1 MRTPIPHP
9 EFPSDL
15 DVPGPRPAA
24 SRGTGTRLWLVR
36 HAEVHAD
43 FESTAY
49 GDSDVP
55 LSALGEEQ
63 TRALGR
69 HFAHS
74 SIAVVIASPLARARA
89 MGASIA
95 ESARAPL
102 EIHAGLKEVSR
113 GAWQGLPT
121 AEFRARWQADRD
133 AFVRDP
139 WRWKGHGGESDAE
152 LFERGW
158 PVVEMAL
165 RSAAGGTAVLA
176 SHYNLIRSLVTGA
189 LGLGAR
195 ESFAFRNRPA
205 HATLL
210 VDAPGGWRVDAR
222 DVSDPALAP
231 AR

>member
-1 MRTPIPHP
+1 MRHPIPHP

-15 DVPGPRPAA
+15 DLPGPRPAA

-43 FESTAY
+43 FENTAY

-69 HFAHS
+69 HFAHVPLA
-74 SIAVVIASPLARARA
+74 IVLASPLARARA
-89 MGASIA
+89 MGGAIA
-95 ESARAPL
+95 EHARAAI

-113 GAWQGLPT
+113 GAWQGLPI
-121 AEFRARWQADRD
+121 ADFRARWLADRE
-133 AFVRDP
+133 AFLRDP
-139 WRWKGHGGESDAE
+139 WHWKGHGGESDAE
-152 LFERGW
+152 LFARGW
-158 PVVEMAL
+158 PVVERAL
-165 RSAAGGTAVLA
+165 ESAAGGTAVLA
-176 SHYNLIRSLVTGA
+176 SHYNLIRALVTGA
-189 LGLGAR
+189 LGLDPR

-205 HATLL
+205 HAALL
-210 VDAPGGWRVDAR
+210 VDAPGGWRLDAR
-222 DVSDPALAP
+222 DVADPALAP